1 MFFRENLN
9 GQQKEFSVKRVVFR
23 NSTSKYFVQG
33 KESSQRDVVEML
45 KFRGIDLDNNRFLI
59 LQGEVE
65 QISLMKPK
73 GTLEGETGFLE
84 YLEEII
90 GSNQWRTDIEQ
101 QEEHY
106 ETLLDQR
113 RLTNDLV
120 RAAQRDTAGLQK
132 DKDAAQHFIQLEQQL
147 YTMQNIST

>member
-1 MFFRENLN
+1 
-9 GQQKEFSVKRVVFR
+9 
-23 NSTSKYFVQG
+23 
-33 KESSQRDVVEML
+33 
-45 KFRGIDLDNNRFLI
+45 
-59 LQGEVE
+59 
-65 QISLMKPK
+65 MKPK
-73 GTLEGETGFLE
+73 GTLEGEVGFLE

-120 RAAQRDTAGLQK
+120 RAAQRDTAALQK
-132 DKDAAQHFIQLEQQL
+132 DKDAAQHFVQLEQQL
-147 YTMQNIST
+147 YTMQNINTQI